1 MILKNNNLIKFIYF
15 KLSLVRKGLNM
26 IRQRIFISMVIITCT
41 IGLISCS
48 KNEKMQ
54 INPIDMEVNIG
65 QLPYQ
70 DLEKEWSVMNMDKYI
85 LRTAQQI
92 WNTWSSMDK
101 IWPGVD
107 FSKYNVLYVSIDGEN
122 AWLINPNNEI
132 IKFSGKDLPDKFKA
146 TGEEMSFTSSEETL
160 NGKPTIKVEV
170 KPKMFEEPY
179 SVSEFKSLPTGTNL
193 FPFTVHEEFHNYQGT
208 WKIND
213 VNKEGL
219 LQEGVENF
227 EARQER
233 LEILNCLNKAV
244 LDPDKETQ
252 YLEAAKWWFNKYKTD
267 NEKEYNM
274 TKNVDTLEG
283 TARYFDMAVNIR
295 SIKGMDISEDEAF
308 KVYQNMVREDYT
320 FSSDRFFGLPDEE
333 SYDIGGL
340 CGIILEKQNN
350 QEWKKEAENGT
361 PPLEILLKNY
371 KQTPQESSPEVKKII
386 EDIKLK
392 RDQLNNEEE

>member
-1 MILKNNNLIKFIYF
+1 
-15 KLSLVRKGLNM
+15 M
-26 IRQRIFISMVIITCT
+26 IRKRFFISMVILICT
-41 IGLISCS
+41 IGLISCNR
-48 KNEKMQ
+48 NEKTE

-65 QLPYQ
+65 QLPYD

-92 WNTWSSMDK
+92 WSTWSSVDK

-107 FSKYNVLYVSIDGEN
+107 FSKYNVLYVSTDGEN
-122 AWLINPNNEI
+122 AWLINPKNEI
-132 IKFSGKDLPDKFKA
+132 TKFSGKDLPDKFKA

-170 KPKMFEEPY
+170 NPKMFEEPY

-193 FPFTVHEEFHNYQGT
+193 FPFTVHEEFHHYQNT

-213 VNKEGL
+213 INQEEL
-219 LQEGVENF
+219 LQEGIENF

-252 YLEAAKWWFNKYKTD
+252 YLEAAKWWFNKYKMD

-274 TKNVDTLEG
+274 IKSIDILEG
-283 TARYFDMAVNIR
+283 TARYFDMAVNVR
-295 SIKGMDISEDEAF
+295 SIKGMDISEDEVF

-350 QEWKKEAENGT
+350 KEWKKESENGT
-361 PPLEILLKNY
+361 PPLEILLNNY
-371 KQTPQESSPEVKKII
+371 KQTPQEPSPEVKKII

-392 RDQLNNEEE
+392 REQLNNEEE